1 MVVVT
6 CNKFSRE
13 EVKVKKTCEK
23 SPLDLPYTLMS
34 LASSEAL
41 CNGQILNVMSSF
53 SMIKITIKLS
63 SAPSP
68 PPPNKKLKNESSRCS
83 PEKSLVGN

>member
-1 MVVVT
+1 
-6 CNKFSRE
+6 
-13 EVKVKKTCEK
+13 
-23 SPLDLPYTLMS
+23 MS

-41 CNGQILNVMSSF
+41 CNGQHLGVMSSF

-68 PPPNKKLKNESSRCS
+68 PPFPYPPNKKIKNKRVL
-83 PEKSLVGN
+83 SLFI